1 LIRYSRIAAKQELRL
16 VPRKKYVLVM
26 LLALVVLQSVA
37 LPVFAADMEKLNQE
51 LDNQQQQG
59 LDQPNLIL
67 EFLKLLFVLALIV
80 AAAWSVIKIFSQ
92 QVSSRMQ
99 GTWLHVVD
107 EVTLGQNKGIILC
120 EVGERIFA
128 IGITDH
134 NISLLFEI
142 THPKLLEEI
151 SLEME
156 NKSANLPALSVPSAH
171 LVVLRKHDIQFAD
184 RSLAGADL
192 DRLLQNAQRQRI
204 VRFGKAVRQEE
215 E

>member
-1 LIRYSRIAAKQELRL
+1 MRL

-156 NKSANLPALSVPSAH
+156 NKSANLPANSVRNLLAKASAGQWKFLPQRLSNGQRTDFQSLMEEQVK
-171 LVVLRKHDIQFAD
+171 RIQNISSTNLGGSHND
-184 RSLAGADL
+184 
-192 DRLLQNAQRQRI
+192 
-204 VRFGKAVRQEE
+204 VHKKPEV
-215 E
+215 